1 MSARKIL
8 IIDDEEGNVRVLS
21 MSLKS
26 DGYDVVTAYSG
37 EEGLEVFH
45 KEFPDIVLTDLKMPG
60 ISGLE
65 VLKQVKTSSPETEI
79 IIITGHGD
87 IDSAIEALQ
96 YGASDFINKPIRD
109 EGLSIA
115 LKRATEKIDIR
126 LKLKEY
132 TENLENMV
140 KEATDE
146 VWRKS
151 NFQIKLIRSSND
163 GIVATDSDWKVVIY
177 NPEAER
183 IFGYPPSEVIR
194 KKSIK
199 DICPVEITNILMSE
213 MASGQ
218 TKKGQPWI
226 ETMVLKRDGESI
238 PARFS
243 GSLLYEKGKVMG
255 SVSFFQDLRE
265 IKRLEKELVKSES
278 LAAVGE
284 TVAGLAHY
292 IKNIL
297 IGLEGGSYVVDVG
310 LDKNDTDKLKT
321 GWQSIQRNIGRI
333 SDLVFDLL
341 TYSKKREPESQN
353 CFPNEIANDVCELVE
368 ERAKQ
373 NNIKIVK
380 DFELSIDEI
389 SMDPRTVHRSL
400 LNLVTNAIDACLFDE
415 DTGKSWE
422 ICVKTVRENGNIIRF
437 EVQDNGAGMRQ
448 ETQDK
453 LFSSFFSTKGGRGT
467 GIGLLVTKKLIEEH
481 GGTIQF
487 TSQPGEG
494 TTFILRLPF
503 EKVKTV

>member
-1 MSARKIL
+1 MRKIL

-21 MSLKS
+21 MSLRS

-37 EEGLEVFH
+37 EEGLDVFGR
-45 KEFPDIVLTDLKMPG
+45 ESPDIVLTDLKMPG
-60 ISGLE
+60 MNGLE
-65 VLKQVKTSSPETEI
+65 VLKNVKASNPETEV

-115 LKRATEKIDIR
+115 LKRAAEKIDIR
-126 LKLKEY
+126 LKLKQY
-132 TENLENMV
+132 TENLEIMV

-163 GIVATDSDWKVVIY
+163 GIVATDSEWKVVIY

-183 IFGYPPSEVIR
+183 IFGYPPSEVIG
-194 KKSIK
+194 KKSIE
-199 DICPVEITNILMSE
+199 DIYPAEITNILMND

-218 TKKGQPWI
+218 NQKGQPWI
-226 ETMVLKRDGESI
+226 ETMIVKRGGESI

-255 SVSFFQDLRE
+255 SVAFFQDLRE

-341 TYSKKREPESQN
+341 TYSKKREPEPQN

-373 NNIKIVK
+373 NNIRILK
-380 DFELSIDEI
+380 DFELSIDEVT
-389 SMDPRTVHRSL
+389 MDPRTVHRSL
-400 LNLVTNAIDACLFDE
+400 LNLVTNAIDACSLDE
-415 DTGKSWE
+415 DTGKNWE
-422 ICVKTVRENGNIIRF
+422 ICVKTARENGNIIRF
-437 EVQDNGAGMRQ
+437 EVQDNGAGMAP
-448 ETQDK
+448 ETKDK
-453 LFSSFFSTKGGRGT
+453 LFASFFSTKGGRGT
-467 GIGLLVTKKLIEEH
+467 GLGLLVTKKLVEEH
-481 GGTIQF
+481 KGTIDF
-487 TSQPGEG
+487 TSQLGKG
-494 TTFILRLPF
+494 TTFVLRLPF
-503 EKVKTV
+503 EELTTF